1 MMKALLF
8 FMKCIIEA
16 HMHGPSVH
24 SPPLF
29 PKAPPL
35 DIMIHVPSLAEE
47 MRIQSENEMEMTGG
61 GWH

>member
-1 MMKALLF
+1 MMKDLLY
-8 FMKCIIEA
+8 FMKHIIEA
-16 HMHGPSVH
+16 HRCGLSVR

>member
-1 MMKALLF
+1 MKR
-8 FMKCIIEA
+8 IIEA
-16 HMHGPSVH
+16 HRRGLTVP

-29 PKAPPL
+29 PKAPLL
-35 DIMIHVPSLAEE
+35 DIMIHVPTLAEE